1 MSDLKCQCFRYVGG
15 GKKQKT
21 MHGNML
27 ATCWPNVGRM
37 IMDGKPSGGNFPCK
51 VDLALFCI
59 QLLATIFL
67 RYCALLSKKER
78 KKESQYSHNN
88 HHKSQLP

>member
-1 MSDLKCQCFRYVGG
+1 
-15 GKKQKT
+15 

-27 ATCWPNVGRM
+27 ATCWPHVGRM
-37 IMDGKPSGGNFPCK
+37 IMDGKPNDTVGGNFPCEF
-51 VDLALFCI
+51 DLALCRI
-59 QLLATIFL
+59 LLLATIFL

-78 KKESQYSHNN
+78 KKESQYSHDN